1 MSVHTLTHSAIN
13 IMKSWAIEL
22 EDKSGG
28 KKFVIKLPDRTYYL
42 MAQVCHARLG
52 YARLCYALSL
62 SGRCFLVKTYI
73 HT

>member
-52 YARLCYALSL
+52 
-62 SGRCFLVKTYI
+62 
-73 HT
+73 